1 MEVQRL
7 LMNPETLTETIQK
20 GVRVTL
26 GATASLVD
34 ALRDPQASQAKFG
47 NISDFDVLTQELEAK
62 GTDAEREARA
72 VVDSLMSQVGQMPN
86 PFVQPP
92 ASEATVDTYAS
103 PVADASVQIELET
116 LTQELSTLRQEI
128 ETLKSQPG
136 NG

>member
-1 MEVQRL
+1 
-7 LMNPETLTETIQK
+7 MNPETLTETIQK

-34 ALRDPQASQAKFG
+34 AIRDPQGSQEKFSA
-47 NISDFDVLTQELEAK
+47 IYDFETLTQELEAK
-62 GTDAEREARA
+62 GTDTEREARA
-72 VVDSLMSQVGQMPN
+72 VVDSMMSQMSQMPN
-86 PFVQPP
+86 PFVPKP

-103 PVADASVQIELET
+103 AVPDAAVQAELDA

-128 ETLKSQPG
+128 ETLKAQQG